1 MQAWTLR
8 KETHMRFW
16 LLIGALNGALA
27 VALGAVGAHALGPA
41 TPDVTR
47 SVFETAAHYHLIH
60 SLALIGVAAIAP
72 HLPGISSR
80 RIVHAAGAAFT
91 TGIVF
96 FCGGLYAFSGLDMS
110 FGARLAPFGGTLLI
124 VGWFMLA
131 AAALANRSHKP

>member
-41 TPDVTR
+41 TADATR
-47 SVFETAAHYHLIH
+47 AVFETAVRYHLIH
-60 SLALIGVAAIAP
+60 SLALLVVAAFVP
-72 HLPGISSR
+72 HLLGTSSR
-80 RIVHAAGAAFT
+80 RLIHAAGAAFT